1 MANVS
6 ADQLMDEISDAAT
19 QVRERATEFS
29 RAAAK
34 KADETRGFTA
44 DTLQDTA
51 DSMRH
56 CGQASGDA
64 ITNLANESADKIESG
79 ARYVRA
85 NDFRGMVG
93 DVVRQNPGVSMI
105 AAVAAG
111 FLIGAAL
118 AGRRS

>member
-6 ADQLMDEISDAAT
+6 ADQLMDDISEAAS
-19 QVRERATEFS
+19 QVKERASEFS
-29 RAAAK
+29 RAAAR

-51 DSMRH
+51 ESIRR
-56 CGQASGDA
+56 CGQTSGEA
-64 ITNLANESADKIESG
+64 ITDLANESADKVESG

-85 NDFRGMVG
+85 HDFAGMVG
-93 DVVRQNPGVSMI
+93 DVVRQNPGASLI

-111 FLIGAAL
+111 FVIGAAL